1 MRVIF
6 RKSFERD
13 LKKLRGNAQL
23 LARLQQVIEQVETA
37 EEFGAVANVKRM
49 QGWSSYYRIRIGDYR
64 LGLKLEEDAVVVLRF
79 LHRREIYRRFP

>member
-13 LKKLRGNAQL
+13 LKKLKGNAEL
-23 LARLQQVIEQVETA
+23 LTRLQQVVERLETTQEFA
-37 EEFGAVANVKRM
+37 EVGNVKRM
-49 QGWSSYYRIRIGDYR
+49 HGWSSYYRVRIGDYR

-79 LHRREIYRRFP
+79 LHRREIYRRVP

>member
-23 LARLQQVIEQVETA
+23 LSHLQRAVEELEAA

-64 LGLKLEEDAVVVLRF
+64 LGVKLEEEAVVVLRF
-79 LHRREIYRRFP
+79 LHRRDIYRRFP